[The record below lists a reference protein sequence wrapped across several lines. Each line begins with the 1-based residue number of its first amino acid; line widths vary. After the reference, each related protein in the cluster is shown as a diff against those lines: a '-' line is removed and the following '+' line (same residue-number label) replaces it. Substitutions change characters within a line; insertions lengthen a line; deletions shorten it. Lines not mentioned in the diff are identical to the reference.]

1 MNTPRG
7 RVADYFFFVS
17 QVICDELRCIA
28 LFVRSNSSN
37 ICRRCW
43 PWSQTSSAA
52 WRNVQKIRINVN
64 EPTWSKRMP
73 YPLALCFDSA
83 FYSRDVGKCA
93 FRSKIKLA
101 GSSSFFNIFI
111 SMQKSSRA
119 THRNLWKSCGSYP
132 ILSRPLSRMFLLKNP
147 PIPEMRL
154 F

>member
-101 GSSSFFNIFI
+101 GSSSFFIYL
-111 SMQKSSRA
+111 SACKRVLVQCTETPGRA
-119 THRNLWKSCGSYP
+119 VAAIL
-132 ILSRPLSRMFLLKNP
+132 LSRPLSRMFLLKNP